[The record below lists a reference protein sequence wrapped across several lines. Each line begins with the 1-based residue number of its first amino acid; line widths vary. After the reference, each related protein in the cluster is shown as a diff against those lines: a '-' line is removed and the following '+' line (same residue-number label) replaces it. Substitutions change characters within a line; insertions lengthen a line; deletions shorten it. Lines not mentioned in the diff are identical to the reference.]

1 MVNEGRPR
9 AGTRSRKGPND
20 GPRQLVI
27 RNRQSVRGVNLPLLR
42 QIGRHL
48 IGQYLRYDFFE
59 LCLHLVEDAEMRRV
73 HEQFLQDK
81 NATDVITFDH
91 SSLFKLP
98 PAPRSTQQRPSLHGE
113 LYICLSEALSQ
124 ARKFRTTWQM
134 ELSRYLVHG
143 LLHLCGYNDQQPQA
157 RRRMKT
163 VENRLVRRLAN
174 EFPLSSLLVTR
185 RRPPRRRPASKPP
198 SRRE

>member
-1 MVNEGRPR
+1 
-9 AGTRSRKGPND
+9 
-20 GPRQLVI
+20 
-27 RNRQSVRGVNLPLLR
+27 
-42 QIGRHL
+42 
-48 IGQYLRYDFFE
+48 
-59 LCLHLVEDAEMRRV
+59 
-73 HEQFLQDK
+73 
-81 NATDVITFDH
+81 
-91 SSLFKLP
+91 
-98 PAPRSTQQRPSLHGE
+98 
-113 LYICLSEALSQ
+113 LSQ

-163 VENRLVRRLAN
+163 MENRLVRRLAN